1 METPSGG
8 ESYNPSY
15 KDHQDILFKATLVEL
30 KKEKVRHTCSNS
42 HVQTLKACEYF
53 KLVLFFQA
61 KNSVDYHT
69 TRMFPS
75 RLPTEAERVKELTE
89 GLFDEDKKE
98 EKEEDQPVEEGNEEE
113 EDEEEEKKGNKPK
126 TRQQKRREKA
136 RRAQDLKADR
146 QKREKVLEHDFTR
159 LKSIKKQLKAE
170 EEEVEANKAK
180 KAQKKVEKMGK
191 ASTLSNYKFE
201 EADLDLKLSDELTG
215 NLRNLKPEGNI
226 LTDR

>member
-1 METPSGG
+1 
-8 ESYNPSY
+8 
-15 KDHQDILFKATLVEL
+15 
-30 KKEKVRHTCSNS
+30 
-42 HVQTLKACEYF
+42 
-53 KLVLFFQA
+53 
-61 KNSVDYHT
+61 
-69 TRMFPS
+69 MFPS

-98 EKEEDQPVEEGNEEE
+98 QKEEEQQVEEGNEE
-113 EDEEEEKKGNKPK
+113 EEEEKKGNKPK

-136 RRAQDLKADR
+136 RRAQELKADR

-191 ASTLSNYKFE
+191 AGTLSNYKFE